1 MGCTFVERMDCP
13 DFAVVFLKGQLSPT
27 RKAPEG
33 AFRVKR
39 EPVLIESDAFAIAEL
54 RIRILGISLMYCSY
68 MITEDS
74 TDASIRVA
82 AQTA

>member
-1 MGCTFVERMDCP
+1 M
-13 DFAVVFLKGQLSPT
+13 
-27 RKAPEG
+27 
-33 AFRVKR
+33 KR